1 MDVRENNMKQKYL
14 FTIFG
19 STGDLTARKLLP
31 AITELIKKSYDIHVI
46 AVGRRAFND
55 DQYLSFM
62 NKKTEK
68 PLETNILQD
77 RLHYLEINISNPL
90 DYLVLKDAQRPYLS
104 GDTKRLYYMAVGPEL
119 FDVITDGLNHAHL
132 VKKDDVS
139 DVVAFEKPF
148 GEDLVSA
155 EKINALLSKH
165 FSERQM
171 FRIDHYLGKEMI
183 QNIMML
189 RFANRIIED
198 SWHNRSIKKISVYVK
213 EKDGILARAGY
224 YDKVGALR
232 DMMQS
237 HVLQVVSLLTMDI
250 PVSYYSDDVKN
261 EKVAALQAL
270 SIDDSETI
278 LGQYQGYLDEE
289 NVPKTSKTE
298 TFVFLKGFINT
309 PRFKG
314 VPIYMITGKKLD
326 EKNAFIDVEFEE
338 TSEQRK
344 WHLPLSTNRLR
355 INIAPEDGFQL
366 TLNAKVPGLR
376 EAVQQVK
383 LGYDVTNQ
391 GVGNLPE
398 AYEKLLLDM
407 MEHHRTLFTRWDE
420 IQASWQIIDSVLKQE
435 KSIYTYTDYQDLKEY
450 IMKQTGETLL

>member
-1 MDVRENNMKQKYL
+1 VKQTFL

-31 AITELIKKSYDIHVI
+31 AISELIKKSYDIHVI
-46 AVGRRAFND
+46 AVGRRVLTDAD
-55 DQYLSFM
+55 YLTYVSEKTSQPIDQDVL
-62 NKKTEK
+62 KE
-68 PLETNILQD
+68 
-77 RLHYLEINISNPL
+77 RLHYIEMDIHDPIQ
-90 DYLVLKDAQRPYLS
+90 YLNLKEKQRPYLN
-104 GDTKRLYYMAVGPEL
+104 GQTKRLYYMAVGPEL
-119 FDVITDGLNHAHL
+119 FDVITDGLHHAHL

-148 GEDLVSA
+148 GEDLLSA
-155 EKINALLSKH
+155 ENINALLSKH
-165 FSERQM
+165 FTERQM

-198 SWHNRSIKKISVYVK
+198 SWHNRSIKKMSVYVK
-213 EKDGILARAGY
+213 EKDGILSRAGY

-237 HVLQVVSLLTMDI
+237 HVLQIVSLLTMDI
-250 PVSYYSDDVKN
+250 PISYYSDDVKN
-261 EKVAALQAL
+261 EKVTALKAL
-270 SIDDSETI
+270 TIDDSETV
-278 LGQYQGYLDEE
+278 LGQYQGYLEEE
-289 NVPKTSKTE
+289 NVAKDSTTE
-298 TFVFLKGFINT
+298 TFVFLKGFVNT

-314 VPIYMITGKKLD
+314 VPIYMITGKSLN
-326 EKNAFIDVEFEE
+326 EKNAFIDIEFEE

-376 EAVQQVK
+376 EGVQQVQ
-383 LGYDVTNQ
+383 LGYDVDNL

-420 IQASWQIIDSVLKQE
+420 IQASWHIIDSVLKQE
-435 KSIYTYTDYQDLKEY
+435 KTMYTYQDYNDLVKFIKE
-450 IMKQTGETLL
+450 KTGETLL

>member
-1 MDVRENNMKQKYL
+1 MKQTFL

-31 AITELIKKSYDIHVI
+31 AISELIKKSYDIHVI
-46 AVGRRAFND
+46 AVGRRVFTDAD
-55 DQYLSFM
+55 YLTYVS
-62 NKKTEK
+62 KKTSQPIQQDVLK
-68 PLETNILQD
+68 D
-77 RLHYLEINISNPL
+77 RLHYIEMDIHDPIQ
-90 DYLVLKDAQRPYLS
+90 YLNLKEKQRPFLN
-104 GDTKRLYYMAVGPEL
+104 GQTKRLYYMAVGPEL
-119 FDVITDGLNHAHL
+119 FGVITDGLHHAHL

-148 GEDLVSA
+148 GEDLLSA
-155 EKINALLSKH
+155 ESINALLSKH
-165 FSERQM
+165 FTERQM

-198 SWHNRSIKKISVYVK
+198 SWHNRSIKKMSVYVK
-213 EKDGILARAGY
+213 EKDGILSRAGY

-237 HVLQVVSLLTMDI
+237 HVLQIVSLLTMDI
-250 PVSYYSDDVKN
+250 PISYYSDDVKN
-261 EKVAALQAL
+261 EKVTALKAL
-270 SIDDSETI
+270 TIDDSETV

-289 NVPKTSKTE
+289 NVAKDSKTE
-298 TFVFLKGFINT
+298 TFVFLKGFVNT

-314 VPIYMITGKKLD
+314 VPIYMITGKSLN
-326 EKNAFIDVEFEE
+326 EKNAFIDIEFEE

-376 EAVQQVK
+376 EGVQQVQ
-383 LGYDVTNQ
+383 LGYDVDNL

-420 IQASWQIIDSVLKQE
+420 IQASWHIIDSVLKQE
-435 KSIYTYTDYQDLKEY
+435 KTIYTYQDYDDLVKFIKE
-450 IMKQTGETLL
+450 KTGETLL

>member
-1 MDVRENNMKQKYL
+1 M
-14 FTIFG
+14 
-19 STGDLTARKLLP
+19 
-31 AITELIKKSYDIHVI
+31 
-46 AVGRRAFND
+46 
-55 DQYLSFM
+55 
-62 NKKTEK
+62 
-68 PLETNILQD
+68 
-77 RLHYLEINISNPL
+77 
-90 DYLVLKDAQRPYLS
+90 
-104 GDTKRLYYMAVGPEL
+104 
-119 FDVITDGLNHAHL
+119 
-132 VKKDDVS
+132 
-139 DVVAFEKPF
+139 
-148 GEDLVSA
+148 
-155 EKINALLSKH
+155 
-165 FSERQM
+165 
-171 FRIDHYLGKEMI
+171 
-183 QNIMML
+183 
-189 RFANRIIED
+189 
-198 SWHNRSIKKISVYVK
+198 
-213 EKDGILARAGY
+213 
-224 YDKVGALR
+224 
-232 DMMQS
+232 
-237 HVLQVVSLLTMDI
+237 
-250 PVSYYSDDVKN
+250 KN

-450 IMKQTGETLL
+450 IKKQTGETLL

>member
-1 MDVRENNMKQKYL
+1 VKQTFL

-31 AITELIKKSYDIHVI
+31 AISELIKKSYDIHVI
-46 AVGRRAFND
+46 AVGRRVLTDAD
-55 DQYLSFM
+55 YLTYVSEKTSQPIDQDVL
-62 NKKTEK
+62 KE
-68 PLETNILQD
+68 
-77 RLHYLEINISNPL
+77 RLHYIEMDIHDPIQ
-90 DYLVLKDAQRPYLS
+90 YLNLKEKQRPYLN
-104 GDTKRLYYMAVGPEL
+104 GQTKRLYYMAVGPEL
-119 FDVITDGLNHAHL
+119 FDVITDGLHHAHL
-132 VKKDDVS
+132 VKKNDVS

-148 GEDLVSA
+148 GEDLLSA
-155 EKINALLSKH
+155 ENINALLSKH
-165 FSERQM
+165 FTERQM

-198 SWHNRSIKKISVYVK
+198 SWHNRSIKKMSVYVK
-213 EKDGILARAGY
+213 EKDGILSRAGY

-237 HVLQVVSLLTMDI
+237 HVLQIVSLLTMDI
-250 PVSYYSDDVKN
+250 PISYYSDDVKN
-261 EKVAALQAL
+261 EKVTALKAL
-270 SIDDSETI
+270 TIDDSETV
-278 LGQYQGYLDEE
+278 LGQYQGYLEEE
-289 NVPKTSKTE
+289 NVAKDSTTE
-298 TFVFLKGFINT
+298 TFVFLKGFVNT

-314 VPIYMITGKKLD
+314 VPIYMITGKSLN
-326 EKNAFIDVEFEE
+326 EKNAFIDIEFEE

-376 EAVQQVK
+376 EGVQQVQ
-383 LGYDVTNQ
+383 LGYDVDNL

-420 IQASWQIIDSVLKQE
+420 IQASWHIIDSVLKQE
-435 KSIYTYTDYQDLKEY
+435 KTMYTYQDYNDLVKFIKE
-450 IMKQTGETLL
+450 KTGETLL

>member
-1 MDVRENNMKQKYL
+1 MKQTFL

-31 AITELIKKSYDIHVI
+31 AISELIKKSYDIHVI
-46 AVGRRAFND
+46 AVGRRVFTDAD
-55 DQYLSFM
+55 YLTYVS
-62 NKKTEK
+62 KKTSQ
-68 PLETNILQD
+68 PIDQD
-77 RLHYLEINISNPL
+77 VLKERLHYIEMDIHDPIQ
-90 DYLVLKDAQRPYLS
+90 YLNLKEKQRPYLN
-104 GDTKRLYYMAVGPEL
+104 GQTKRLYYMAVGPEL
-119 FDVITDGLNHAHL
+119 FGVITDGLHHAHL

-148 GEDLVSA
+148 GEDLLSA
-155 EKINALLSKH
+155 ENINALLSKH
-165 FSERQM
+165 FTERQM

-198 SWHNRSIKKISVYVK
+198 SWHNRSIKKMSVYVK
-213 EKDGILARAGY
+213 EKDGILSRAGY

-237 HVLQVVSLLTMDI
+237 HVLQIVSLLTMDI
-250 PVSYYSDDVKN
+250 PISYYSDDVKN
-261 EKVAALQAL
+261 EKVTALKAL
-270 SIDDSETI
+270 TIDDSETV
-278 LGQYQGYLDEE
+278 LGQYQGYLEEE
-289 NVPKTSKTE
+289 NVAKDSTTE
-298 TFVFLKGFINT
+298 TFVFLKGFVNT

-314 VPIYMITGKKLD
+314 VPIYMITGKSLN
-326 EKNAFIDVEFEE
+326 EKNAFIDIEFEE

-376 EAVQQVK
+376 EGVQQVQ
-383 LGYDVTNQ
+383 LGYDVDNL

-420 IQASWQIIDSVLKQE
+420 IQASWHIIDSVLKQE
-435 KSIYTYTDYQDLKEY
+435 KTIYTYQDYNDLVKFIKE
-450 IMKQTGETLL
+450 KTGETLL

>member
-1 MDVRENNMKQKYL
+1 MKQTYL

-46 AVGRRAFND
+46 AVGRRNFTDADYFT
-55 DQYLSFM
+55 FM
-62 NKKTEK
+62 SDKTSV
-68 PLETNILQD
+68 PLNQNILKD
-77 RLHYLEINISNPL
+77 RLHYIEMDIHDPFA
-90 DYLVLKDAQRPYLS
+90 YLRLKDRQRQYLT
-104 GDTKRLYYMAVGPEL
+104 GKTKRLYYMAVGPEL
-119 FDVITDGLNHAHL
+119 FGVITDGLNHAHL
-132 VKKDDVS
+132 VRKDDVS

-148 GEDLVSA
+148 GEDLLSA
-155 EKINALLSKH
+155 ENINALLSKH

-198 SWHNRSIKKISVYVK
+198 SWHNRSIKKMSIYVK
-213 EKDGILARAGY
+213 EKEGILSRAGY

-237 HVLQVVSLLTMDI
+237 HVLQIVSLLTMDI
-250 PVSYYSDDVKN
+250 PISYYSDDVKN
-261 EKVAALQAL
+261 EKVAALHAL
-270 SIDDSETI
+270 TIDDSETV
-278 LGQYQGYLDEE
+278 LGQYQGYLKED
-289 NVPKTSKTE
+289 NVLKDSSTE

-314 VPIYMITGKKLD
+314 VPIYMVTGKMLD
-326 EKNAFIDVEFEE
+326 EKNAFIEIVFEE

-366 TLNAKVPGLR
+366 TLNAKIPGIR
-376 EAVQQVK
+376 EGVNQVK
-383 LGYDVTNQ
+383 LGYEINNL

-398 AYEKLLLDM
+398 AYEILLLDM

-420 IQASWQIIDSVLKQE
+420 IQASWYIIDSVLKQ
-435 KSIYTYTDYQDLKEY
+435 KNDMVIYQNYSDLKQY
-450 IMKQTGETLL
+450 IKEKTGETLL

>member
-1 MDVRENNMKQKYL
+1 MKQTFL

-31 AITELIKKSYDIHVI
+31 AISELIKKSYDIHVI
-46 AVGRRAFND
+46 AVGRRVFTDAD
-55 DQYLSFM
+55 YLTYVS
-62 NKKTEK
+62 KKTSQ
-68 PLETNILQD
+68 PIDQD
-77 RLHYLEINISNPL
+77 VLKERLHYIEMDIHDPIQ
-90 DYLVLKDAQRPYLS
+90 YLNLKEKQRPYLN
-104 GDTKRLYYMAVGPEL
+104 GQTKRLYYMAVGPEL
-119 FDVITDGLNHAHL
+119 FDVITDGLHHAHL

-148 GEDLVSA
+148 GEDLLSA
-155 EKINALLSKH
+155 ENINALLSKH
-165 FSERQM
+165 FTERQM

-198 SWHNRSIKKISVYVK
+198 SWHNRSIKKMSVYVK
-213 EKDGILARAGY
+213 EKDGILSRAGY

-237 HVLQVVSLLTMDI
+237 HVLQIVSLLTMDI
-250 PVSYYSDDVKN
+250 PISYYSDDVKN
-261 EKVAALQAL
+261 EKVTALKAL
-270 SIDDSETI
+270 TIDDSETV
-278 LGQYQGYLDEE
+278 LGQYQGYLEEE
-289 NVPKTSKTE
+289 NVAKDSTTE
-298 TFVFLKGFINT
+298 TFVFLKGFVNT

-314 VPIYMITGKKLD
+314 VPIYMITGKSLN
-326 EKNAFIDVEFEE
+326 EKNAFIDIEFEE

-376 EAVQQVK
+376 EGVQQVQ
-383 LGYDVTNQ
+383 LGYDVDNL

-420 IQASWQIIDSVLKQE
+420 IQASWHIIDSVLKQE
-435 KSIYTYTDYQDLKEY
+435 KTIYTYQDYNDLVKFIKE
-450 IMKQTGETLL
+450 KTGETLL

>member
-1 MDVRENNMKQKYL
+1 VKQTYL
-14 FTIFG
+14 ITIFG

-31 AITELIKKSYDIHVI
+31 ALTELIIKSYDIHVI
-46 AVGRRAFND
+46 AVGRRLFTDAD
-55 DQYLSFM
+55 YLTYM
-62 NKKTEK
+62 NEKTSQ
-68 PLETNILQD
+68 PLNQSILKD
-77 RLHYLEINISNPL
+77 RLHYIEMDIHDPFA
-90 DYLVLKDAQRPYLS
+90 YLRLKDKQRPFLN
-104 GDTKRLYYMAVGPEL
+104 GKTKRLYYMAVGPEL
-119 FDVITDGLNHAHL
+119 FGVITDGLNHAHL

-148 GEDLVSA
+148 GEDLLSA

-198 SWHNRSIKKISVYVK
+198 SWHNRSIKKMSVYVK
-213 EKDGILARAGY
+213 EKDGILSRAGY

-270 SIDDSETI
+270 TIDDSETV
-278 LGQYQGYLDEE
+278 LGQYQGYLQEE
-289 NVPKTSKTE
+289 NVLKNSTTE
-298 TFVFLKGFINT
+298 TFVFLKGFMNT

-314 VPIYMITGKKLD
+314 VPIYMVTGKMLD
-326 EKNAFIDVEFEE
+326 EKNAFIEVEFEE

-376 EAVQQVK
+376 EGVQQVK
-383 LGYDVTNQ
+383 LGYDVDNL

-398 AYEKLLLDM
+398 AYEKLFLDM

-420 IQASWQIIDSVLKQE
+420 IQASWEIIDSVLKQE
-435 KSIYTYTDYQDLKEY
+435 KHIVTYQNYEELKQY
-450 IMKQTGETLL
+450 IKEKTGETLL

>member
-1 MDVRENNMKQKYL
+1 MKQTFL

-31 AITELIKKSYDIHVI
+31 AISELIKKSYDIHVI
-46 AVGRRAFND
+46 AVGRRVFTDAD
-55 DQYLSFM
+55 YLTYVSEKTSQPIDQDVL
-62 NKKTEK
+62 K
-68 PLETNILQD
+68 D
-77 RLHYLEINISNPL
+77 RLHYIEMDIHDPIQ
-90 DYLVLKDAQRPYLS
+90 YLNLKEKQRPFLN
-104 GDTKRLYYMAVGPEL
+104 GQTKRLYYMAVGPEL
-119 FDVITDGLNHAHL
+119 FGVITDGLHHAHL

-148 GEDLVSA
+148 GEDLLSA
-155 EKINALLSKH
+155 ESINALLSKH
-165 FSERQM
+165 FTERQM

-198 SWHNRSIKKISVYVK
+198 SWHNRSIKKMSVYVK
-213 EKDGILARAGY
+213 EKDGILSRAGY

-237 HVLQVVSLLTMDI
+237 HVLQIVSLLTMDI
-250 PVSYYSDDVKN
+250 PISYYSDDVKN
-261 EKVAALQAL
+261 EKVTALKAL
-270 SIDDSETI
+270 TIDDSETV

-289 NVPKTSKTE
+289 NVAKDSKTE
-298 TFVFLKGFINT
+298 TFVFLKGFVNT

-314 VPIYMITGKKLD
+314 VPIYMITGKSLN
-326 EKNAFIDVEFEE
+326 EKNAFIDIEFEE

-376 EAVQQVK
+376 EGVQQVQ
-383 LGYDVTNQ
+383 LGYDVDNL

-420 IQASWQIIDSVLKQE
+420 IQASWHIIDSVLKQE
-435 KSIYTYTDYQDLKEY
+435 KTIYTYQDYDDLVKFIKE
-450 IMKQTGETLL
+450 KTGETLL

>member
-1 MDVRENNMKQKYL
+1 MKQTFL

-31 AITELIKKSYDIHVI
+31 AISELIKKSYDIHVI
-46 AVGRRAFND
+46 AVGRRVLTDAD
-55 DQYLSFM
+55 YLTYVSEKTSQPIDQDVL
-62 NKKTEK
+62 KE
-68 PLETNILQD
+68 
-77 RLHYLEINISNPL
+77 RLHYIEMDIHDPIQ
-90 DYLVLKDAQRPYLS
+90 YLNLKEKQRPYLN
-104 GDTKRLYYMAVGPEL
+104 GQTKRLYYMAVGPEL
-119 FDVITDGLNHAHL
+119 FDVITDGLHHAHL

-148 GEDLVSA
+148 GEDLLSA
-155 EKINALLSKH
+155 ENINALLSKH
-165 FSERQM
+165 FTERQM

-198 SWHNRSIKKISVYVK
+198 SWHNRSIKKMSVYVK
-213 EKDGILARAGY
+213 EKDGILSRAGY

-237 HVLQVVSLLTMDI
+237 HVLQIVSLLTMDI
-250 PVSYYSDDVKN
+250 PISYYSDDVKN
-261 EKVAALQAL
+261 EKVTALKAL
-270 SIDDSETI
+270 TIDDSETV
-278 LGQYQGYLDEE
+278 LGQYQGYLEEE
-289 NVPKTSKTE
+289 NVAKDSTTE
-298 TFVFLKGFINT
+298 TFVFLKGFVNT

-314 VPIYMITGKKLD
+314 VPIYMITGKSLN
-326 EKNAFIDVEFEE
+326 EKNAFIDIEFEE

-376 EAVQQVK
+376 EGVQQVQ
-383 LGYDVTNQ
+383 LGYDVDNL

-420 IQASWQIIDSVLKQE
+420 IQASWHIIDSVLKQE
-435 KSIYTYTDYQDLKEY
+435 KTMYTYQDYNDLVKFIKE
-450 IMKQTGETLL
+450 KTGETLL

>member
-1 MDVRENNMKQKYL
+1 MKQSYL

-46 AVGRRAFND
+46 AIGRRVFND
-55 DQYLSFM
+55 KTYLTYM
-62 NKKTEK
+62 DEKTTQPLNKT
-68 PLETNILQD
+68 ILKN
-77 RLHYLEINISNPL
+77 RLHYLEMDIHDPL
-90 DYLVLKDAQRPYLS
+90 HYLNLKEKQRPFLN
-104 GDTKRLYYMAVGPEL
+104 GKTKRLYYMAVGPEL
-119 FDVITDGLNHAHL
+119 FGVITDGLNHAHL

-148 GEDLVSA
+148 GEDLLSA
-155 EKINALLSKH
+155 ESINALLSKH

-198 SWHNRSIKKISVYVK
+198 SWHNRSIKKMSVYVK
-213 EKDGILARAGY
+213 EKDGILSRAGY

-237 HVLQVVSLLTMDI
+237 HVLQIVSLLTMDI
-250 PVSYYSDDVKN
+250 PISYYSDDVKN

-270 SIDDSETI
+270 TIDDSETV
-278 LGQYQGYLDEE
+278 LGQYQGYLEEE
-289 NVPKTSKTE
+289 NVSKNSTTE
-298 TFVFLKGFINT
+298 TFVFLKGFVNT

-314 VPIYMITGKKLD
+314 VPIYMITGKSLD
-326 EKNAFIDVEFEE
+326 EKNAFIDIEFEE

-355 INIAPEDGFQL
+355 INIAPEDGFEL

-376 EAVQQVK
+376 EGVQQVK
-383 LGYDVTNQ
+383 LGYDVDNL

-435 KSIYTYTDYQDLKEY
+435 KNIYTYKDYNDLIKY
-450 IMKQTGETLL
+450 IKDKTGETLL

>member
-1 MDVRENNMKQKYL
+1 MKQTYL
-14 FTIFG
+14 ITIFG

-31 AITELIKKSYDIHVI
+31 ALTELIIKSYDIHVI
-46 AVGRRAFND
+46 AVGRRLFTDAD
-55 DQYLSFM
+55 YLTYM
-62 NKKTEK
+62 NEKTSQ
-68 PLETNILQD
+68 PLNQSILKD
-77 RLHYLEINISNPL
+77 RLHYIEMDIHDPFA
-90 DYLVLKDAQRPYLS
+90 YLRLKDKQRPFLN
-104 GDTKRLYYMAVGPEL
+104 GKTKRLYYMAVGPEL
-119 FDVITDGLNHAHL
+119 FGVITDGLNHAHL

-148 GEDLVSA
+148 GEDLLSA

-198 SWHNRSIKKISVYVK
+198 SWHNRSIKKMSVYVK
-213 EKDGILARAGY
+213 EKDGILSRAGY

-270 SIDDSETI
+270 TIDDSETV
-278 LGQYQGYLDEE
+278 LGQYQGYLQEE
-289 NVPKTSKTE
+289 NVLKNSTTE
-298 TFVFLKGFINT
+298 TFVFLKGFMNT

-314 VPIYMITGKKLD
+314 VPIYMVTGKMLD
-326 EKNAFIDVEFEE
+326 EKNAFIEVEFEE

-376 EAVQQVK
+376 EGVQQVK
-383 LGYDVTNQ
+383 LGYDVDNL

-398 AYEKLLLDM
+398 AYEKLFLDM

-420 IQASWQIIDSVLKQE
+420 IQASWEIIDSVLKQE
-435 KSIYTYTDYQDLKEY
+435 KHIVTYQNYEELKQY
-450 IMKQTGETLL
+450 IKEKTGETLL

>member
-1 MDVRENNMKQKYL
+1 MKQTYL

-46 AVGRRAFND
+46 AVGRRVFD
-55 DQYLSFM
+55 DATYLSFM
-62 NKKTEK
+62 DEKTSF
-68 PLETNILQD
+68 PLQKDVLKD
-77 RLHYLEINISNPL
+77 RLHYLEMDIHDPL
-90 DYLVLKDAQRPYLS
+90 HYLNLKEKQRSFLN
-104 GDTKRLYYMAVGPEL
+104 GKTKRLYYMAVGPEL
-119 FDVITDGLNHAHL
+119 FGVITDGLNHAHL

-148 GEDLVSA
+148 GEDLQSA
-155 EKINALLSKH
+155 ESINALLSKY
-165 FSERQM
+165 FTERQM

-198 SWHNRSIKKISVYVK
+198 SWHNRSIKKMSVYVK
-213 EKDGILARAGY
+213 EKDGILSRAGY

-237 HVLQVVSLLTMDI
+237 HVLQIVSLLTMDI
-250 PVSYYSDDVKN
+250 PISYYSDDVKN
-261 EKVAALQAL
+261 EKIAALQAL
-270 SIDDSETI
+270 TIDDSETV
-278 LGQYQGYLDEE
+278 LGQYQGYLEEE
-289 NVPKTSKTE
+289 NVSKHSTTE
-298 TFVFLKGFINT
+298 TFVFLKGFVNT

-314 VPIYMITGKKLD
+314 VPIYMITGKNLD
-326 EKNAFIDVEFEE
+326 EKNAFIEIEFEE

-366 TLNAKVPGLR
+366 TLNAKIPGLR
-376 EAVQQVK
+376 EGVQQVK
-383 LGYDVTNQ
+383 LGYDVDNL

-420 IQASWQIIDSVLKQE
+420 IQASWHIIDSVLKQE
-435 KSIYTYTDYQDLKEY
+435 KNIYTYKDYYDLISY
-450 IMKQTGETLL
+450 IKGKTGETLL